1 MTAASAVSVFGL
13 GKLGS
18 PMAACFS
25 SKGIHTI
32 GVDLD
37 ERKVAA
43 INAGK
48 PPVFEPQL
56 ADYMAKGREWLRA
69 TTDPNEAVLKSQIS
83 YIIVATPSEPSGE
96 FSLRYALPVCEQIGA
111 ALAKKKDYHLV
122 VMTST
127 VMPGH
132 TGGPIRE
139 ALERASGKRC
149 GVDFGLC
156 YSPEFIALGSVIRD
170 FLHPDFLLI
179 GESDPKAGSFLEA
192 TYLKTVNNQPKVARM
207 NWVNA
212 ELTKIAVNTFVTTK
226 ITYANML
233 ARVCEQLPGADVD
246 VVTGA
251 LGMDSR
257 IGGKYLKGAI
267 GYGGPCFPRDN
278 FAFGALARA
287 RGVPALLAEQTDRSN
302 REEVGRL
309 ASLVQKHLPPG
320 GTVAILGIAYKP
332 ATDVIVESQGLMLA
346 EHLAKLG
353 ISVTAYDVAAM
364 DNAKA
369 VLGDKVRFVGSPR
382 DCVHGADVVV
392 VTLPCEEYL
401 QITPAD
407 FDDHHRSKHGK
418 PTFIDCWR
426 LFRNKG
432 VDLTGC
438 TRYLAVGTGPA
449 L

>member
-25 SKGIHTI
+25 SKGIQTI

-56 ADYMAKGREWLRA
+56 ADYITKGREWLRA
-69 TTDPNEAVLKSQIS
+69 TTDPTEAVLKSQIS

-139 ALERASGKRC
+139 ALEKSSGKKC

-179 GESDPKAGSFLEA
+179 GESDPKAGALLEA
-192 TYLKTVNNQPKVARM
+192 TYLKAVNNQPKVARM
-207 NWVNA
+207 SWVNA
-212 ELTKIAVNTFVTTK
+212 ELTKISVNTFVTTK

-246 VVTGA
+246 VVTNA

-287 RGVPALLAEQTDRSN
+287 KGVPALLAEQTDRSN

-401 QITPAD
+401 QITPED
-407 FDDHHRSKHGK
+407 FSDKHRSKHGMA
-418 PTFIDCWR
+418 TVIDCWR
-426 LFRNKG
+426 LFRGKG

-438 TRYLAVGTGPA
+438 TRYLAVGTGA
-449 L
+449 

>member
-18 PMAACFS
+18 PMAACFAA
-25 SKGIHTI
+25 KGLRTI

-37 ERKVAA
+37 ERKVDA

-48 PPVFEPQL
+48 PPVYEPQL
-56 ADYMAKGREWLRA
+56 AEFITNGREFLRA
-69 TTDPNEAVLKSQIS
+69 STDPTEAVLKSEIS
-83 YIIVATPSEPSGE
+83 YIVVATPSEPSGE
-96 FSLRYALPVCEQIGA
+96 FSLRYALPVSEQIGA
-111 ALAKKKDYHLV
+111 ALAKKRDYHLV

-132 TGGPIRE
+132 TGGPVRE
-139 ALERASGKRC
+139 ALEKASGKKC
-149 GVDFGLC
+149 GQDFGLC

-170 FLHPDFLLI
+170 FLNPDFLLI
-179 GESDPKAGSFLEA
+179 GESDRRAGDLLEA
-192 TYLKTVNNQPKVARM
+192 TYLRVVDNKPKVARM
-207 NWVNA
+207 NWINA

-233 ARVCEQLPGADVD
+233 AHVCEQLPGADVD
-246 VVTGA
+246 VVTTA

-278 FAFGALARA
+278 FAFAAMARA
-287 RGVPALLAEQTDRSN
+287 KGVPARLAEQTDRSN

-309 ASLVQKHLPPG
+309 VSLVQKHLPAN

-346 EHLAKLG
+346 EQLAKLG
-353 ISVTAYDVAAM
+353 IPVTAYDVAAM

-407 FDDHHRSKHGK
+407 FTEPYRSKRGT
-418 PTFIDCWR
+418 PTVIDCWR
-426 LFRNKG
+426 LFRNRG
-432 VDLTGC
+432 IDLTKC
-438 TRYLAVGTGPA
+438 TRYLAVGLGS
-449 L
+449 

>member
-1 MTAASAVSVFGL
+1 MTGASAVSVFGL

-18 PMAACFS
+18 PMAACLA
-25 SKGIHTI
+25 SKGVQVI

-37 ERKVAA
+37 ERKVSAL
-43 INAGK
+43 NAGK

-56 ADYMAKGREWLRA
+56 ADYITKGREWLRA
-69 TTDPNEAVLKSQIS
+69 TTDPTEAVLKSQIS
-83 YIIVATPSEPSGE
+83 FIIVATPSEASGE

-111 ALAKKKDYHLV
+111 AIAQKKDYHLV

-139 ALERASGKRC
+139 VLEKASGKTC
-149 GVDFGLC
+149 GTGFGLC
-156 YSPEFIALGSVIRD
+156 YSPEFIALGSVVRD
-170 FLHPDFLLI
+170 FMNPDFLLI
-179 GESDPKAGSFLEA
+179 GESDAKAGALLEA
-192 TYLKTVNNQPKVARM
+192 TYLNVVDNRPKVARM

-212 ELTKIAVNTFVTTK
+212 ELTKIAVNTYVTTK
-226 ITYANML
+226 IAYANML
-233 ARVCEQLPGADVD
+233 AHVCERLPGADVD

-257 IGGKYLKGAI
+257 IGAKYLKGAI

-287 RGVPALLAEQTDRSN
+287 KGVPALLAEQTDRSN
-302 REEVGRL
+302 RDEVGRL
-309 ASLVQKHLPPG
+309 VNLVQRHLPPG

-346 EHLAKLG
+346 EKLAGQG
-353 ISVTAYDVAAM
+353 IPVTAFDLAAM

-369 VLGDKVRFVGSPR
+369 VLGDRVRFVGSPR

-392 VTLPCEEYL
+392 ITLPCEEYL
-401 QITPAD
+401 AIGPED
-407 FDDHHRSKHGK
+407 FGGKHWTKDGQ
-418 PTFIDCWR
+418 PTVIDCWR

-432 VDLTGC
+432 KDLTC
-438 TRYLAVGTGPA
+438 ATNYVTIGTGR
-449 L
+449 